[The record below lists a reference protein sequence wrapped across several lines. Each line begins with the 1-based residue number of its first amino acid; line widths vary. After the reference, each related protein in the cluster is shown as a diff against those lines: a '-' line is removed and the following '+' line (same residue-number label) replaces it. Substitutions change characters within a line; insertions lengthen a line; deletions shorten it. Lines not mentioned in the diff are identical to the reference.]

1 MSSTVDSGLNLVETD
16 SCPNFS
22 RSAVDACSLD
32 CLPSASW
39 EMDSNANFSW
49 NWSDSHKRQ
58 KEEKVKTKHVTLPVK
73 NIPPPKLGI
82 SCSWKYP
89 EYVNFTERF
98 ATFNEW
104 PKFLKG
110 PSKRDLARAG
120 FIYTQIGDSHLFFL
134 RHDSKKL
141 GAFRRRLQ

>member
-58 KEEKVKTKHVTLPVK
+58 KEEKVKTKHETTCK
-73 NIPPPKLGI
+73 
-82 SCSWKYP
+82 KYSTTKAG
-89 EYVNFTERF
+89 YFL
-98 ATFNEW
+98 
-104 PKFLKG
+104 FLKISG
-110 PSKRDLARAG
+110 IRQFHGNIRN
-120 FIYTQIGDSHLFFL
+120 F
-134 RHDSKKL
+134 
-141 GAFRRRLQ
+141 